1 VHPSLSIFPASA
13 SGTAN
18 LADDLTSIPTPP
30 TSLNPAIQTS
40 TNTNTDAAVAGAED
54 GEADGEADAQADPYD
69 GYETDPPAHYPKP
82 GKGIA
87 RTLRP
92 ESEDLQWLVDDNF
105 EVFSHQTNYGPV
117 ATNGHDATPAD
128 TLDAMDTGEV

>member
-1 VHPSLSIFPASA
+1 VSASA
-13 SGTAN
+13 ATN
-18 LADDLTSIPTPP
+18 LGGDGLTSIPTPP

-40 TNTNTDAAVAGAED
+40 LNTNTNAAAGAED

-105 EVFSHQTNYGPV
+105 EVFSHQTNYGSV
-117 ATNGHDATPAD
+117 GTNGNGATSAENLD
-128 TLDAMDTGEV
+128 TMDTSPV

>member
-1 VHPSLSIFPASA
+1 M
-13 SGTAN
+13 
-18 LADDLTSIPTPP
+18 SIPTPP
-30 TSLNPAIQTS
+30 TSLNPPIQTS
-40 TNTNTDAAVAGAED
+40 TITNTDAATDAED
-54 GEADGEADAQADPYD
+54 GDADGDADAQVDPYD

-105 EVFSHQTNYGPV
+105 EVFSHQTNYEPV
-117 ATNGHDATPAD
+117 ATNGNGATSAEN
-128 TLDAMDTGEV
+128 LEGMDTSGV